1 MNRGGRMLALVLCG
15 LVVLATGSH
24 ATSQRPIGDTRVF
37 VHVPEPGMPE
47 GIAVRGGL
55 VYVGTHVSIRGN
67 AGAGPSKIFVHDL
80 QSGKRRGAVTIKGQN
95 RDETHGI
102 LGMAFDVSGDLFV
115 LDRNPPRML
124 RIDLSASPPK
134 QTTHATFPDL
144 APCHSSDAPCSPTII
159 DAAPFPDYFAFD
171 PAGNAYVTDLEQA
184 TIFVA
189 PPKGG
194 RAKIFF
200 ADARLDSVFGPNAIA
215 VDSSRKRLYFA
226 MTGSIQPT
234 EPTQGL
240 IYTLPLKPRPA
251 ADDLEV
257 FFKYLEPAT
266 GPDGIAFGRSGKLY
280 VALAGSNQVSILN
293 PDGSEEMR
301 FPSAAENSQQEIPYD
316 LPASIAFDGTGS
328 LLVTN
333 QSFFAANPENWVV
346 FDVFVDD
353 VALPLI
359 EPRIP

>member
-1 MNRGGRMLALVLCG
+1 MLAIVLCCLVL
-15 LVVLATGSH
+15 LATGSH

-37 VHVPEPGMPE
+37 ARVPEPGMPE
-47 GIAVRGGL
+47 GIAVRDGL
-55 VYVGTHVSIRGN
+55 AYVGSHVSVRGN
-67 AGAGPSKIFVHDL
+67 SGAGPSKIFLYDL
-80 QSGKRRGAVTIKGQN
+80 RTGKRRGAITIRGQKK
-95 RDETHGI
+95 DETHGI
-102 LGMAFDVSGDLFV
+102 LGMAFDASGDLFV

-124 RIDLSASPPK
+124 RIDVSASPPK

-144 APCHSSDAPCSPTII
+144 APCHSSDEPCSPTTI

-171 PAGNAYVTDLEQA
+171 GAGNAYVTDLEQA
-184 TIFVA
+184 AIFLV

-194 RAKIFF
+194 KAKIFF
-200 ADARLDSVFGPNAIA
+200 ADARLDSIFGRNGIA
-215 VDSSRKRLYFA
+215 VDPGRKKLYFA

-240 IYTLPLKPRPA
+240 IYTLPLKPRVK
-251 ADDLEV
+251 ADDVEV
-257 FFKYLEPAT
+257 FFHYLEPAT

-301 FPSAAENSQQEIPYD
+301 FPTAVENEQQGTPYD
-316 LPASIAFDGTGS
+316 LPASIAFDGKGS

-333 QSFFAANPENWVV
+333 QSFFAANPDNWVV